1 MGLVFGGAYL
11 RRETRVS
18 KSIALALQLEV
29 NLPFLLFY
37 FVFEGNC
44 PSTSSQ
50 GRGGLL
56 YLEGRFNGGFFALP
70 LWGAHIWMSL
80 YMEGP
85 TFGILRYVIY
95 TKIMLRYFSVL
106 CPATWSMNV
115 NELEMTL
122 L

>member
-50 GRGGLL
+50 GRGGSDIWRGDLTL
-56 YLEGRFNGGFFALP
+56 GFCVTALGGHLEEFIHGGAYFWNFTVGYLHKNNVTLFFGVVPSYLV
-70 LWGAHIWMSL
+70 
-80 YMEGP
+80 YEC
-85 TFGILRYVIY
+85 
-95 TKIMLRYFSVL
+95 K
-106 CPATWSMNV
+106 
-115 NELEMTL
+115 
-122 L
+122 